1 MRRIF
6 FIAAAGM
13 SLAGCGSVSMPSMD
27 FFSSAPPEAP
37 LKLESTPPG
46 ADARTSLGPACK
58 TPCVVTVPASGSFT
72 VTFTLDKHQPQTVP
86 VQAVQGEGVGDAG
99 YGQQPPAFDP
109 NPVYVELAP
118 ALPPRKRPVKKKP
131 AAKPKA
137 AAAAPAAAGSS
148 PFPDANSAA
157 FPPPDRR

>member
-6 FIAAAGM
+6 FIAAAGV

-27 FFSSAPPEAP
+27 LFSSAPPEAP

-58 TPCVVTVPASGSFT
+58 TPCVVNVPATGSFT

-86 VQAVQGEGVGDAG
+86 VQAVQTEGVPEIGA
-99 YGQQPPAFDP
+99 GQQPPTFDP

-118 ALPPRKRPVKKKP
+118 AAPPRKKPVKKKP
-131 AAKPKA
+131 AAAKPKA
-137 AAAAPAAAGSS
+137 AAASAPGSS
-148 PFPDANSAA
+148 PFPDANSSA
-157 FPPPDRR
+157 FPPPPGQR